1 MKLVTCNSR
10 CSIARKCGKHKINR
24 PSPKMRDQDI
34 KKFKPKMKE
43 KCPGYEDLR

>member
-1 MKLVTCNSR
+1 
-10 CSIARKCGKHKINR
+10 
-24 PSPKMRDQDI
+24 MRDQEI